1 MINNKAV
8 THGLR
13 AATIVVA
20 LGLTGAAAQQIVYP
34 ASNSPTPGPMAP
46 LLQRYAPV
54 TPERLL
60 HPEDADWLLF
70 RRTYDGWGYSPLAE
84 ITPANVSRLQPVWT
98 FATGQ
103 VEGHQAP
110 PMVNNGVMFVATPGN
125 QLLTIDARTGAV
137 LWRYKTTDPRRH
149 DAAPFDQPR
158 RRPL

>member
-1 MINNKAV
+1 MNFTVHDNSNRGDIVINNKAV

-13 AATIVVA
+13 
-20 LGLTGAAAQQIVYP
+20 
-34 ASNSPTPGPMAP
+34 
-46 LLQRYAPV
+46 
-54 TPERLL
+54 
-60 HPEDADWLLF
+60 
-70 RRTYDGWGYSPLAE
+70 GWGYSPLAE

-149 DAAPFDQPR
+149 DAAPSDQPR